1 MFRSCLA
8 PLIATIFMLGSPLA
22 TAQSRPVSGTVTI
35 SQVTFALMWSANLG
49 GGTLTFQG
57 RTHDFVIGG
66 LGIGGVGASAFKAT
80 GQVYGLRNASDFE
93 GVFGQTRSGYVVGE
107 KGKGKLWLENNNG
120 VVLALTPERK
130 GLALSLGAD
139 GVVVKFK

>member
-1 MFRSCLA
+1 MNGSIFCKVCGEFLFLEEFSTLESFSDDTIVNTKEE
-8 PLIATIFMLGSPLA
+8 LISDVQARMLSLNKQGKSPD
-22 TAQSRPVSGTVTI
+22 
-35 SQVTFALMWSANLG
+35 
-49 GGTLTFQG
+49 LTFNG
-57 RTHDFVIGG
+57 
-66 LGIGGVGASAFKAT
+66 T

-139 GVVVKFK
+139 GVVVKLK